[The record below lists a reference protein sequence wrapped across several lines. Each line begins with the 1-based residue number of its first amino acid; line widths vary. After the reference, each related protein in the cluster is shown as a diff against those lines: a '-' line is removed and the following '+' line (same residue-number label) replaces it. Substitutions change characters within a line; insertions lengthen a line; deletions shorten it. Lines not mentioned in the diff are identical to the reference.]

1 MPFPADVT
9 PTDALRAPF
18 DRAPRAWSVTVLAG
32 VALVALALVALGS
45 GQYPLSPLQVAGI
58 VWHRLTGAGEAGIS
72 DAIVW
77 QIRMPRVGSA
87 MLVGAVL
94 AAAGAAYQHLFRN
107 PLVAP
112 DTLGVSSGAALGAV
126 LGIFL
131 GAGYLAIETAAFAG
145 GLGAVVVVMFI
156 ASRLKAHEPLVT
168 LILTGVVVASLLGA
182 AISLLKYLA
191 DPYNE
196 LPAITF
202 WLMGSFAASS
212 PRDLASVL
220 PAVVLALAALVA
232 LAWRIN
238 LLALPEDEA
247 RALGVDTRRLRA
259 AVIAAAT
266 LATSASVAVSGIIG
280 WVGLVVPHMA
290 RLLVGPEFSRLLPI
304 AAIFGA
310 IFMLVID
317 TIARNLSTVE
327 IPPGIL
333 TAVVGTPVFL
343 ALLARATRAF

>member
-1 MPFPADVT
+1 MT
-9 PTDALRAPF
+9 PSDALPTPALPWRPTWA
-18 DRAPRAWSVTVLAG
+18 VMLLAC
-32 VALVALALVALGS
+32 VALVALALVALAS
-45 GQYPLSPLQVAGI
+45 GRYPLSPLQVARV
-58 VWHRLTGAGEAGIS
+58 VWHRLLGGTEAGIT

-77 QIRMPRVGSA
+77 QIRMPRVAIA
-87 MLVGAVL
+87 MLVGAAL

-131 GAGYLAIETAAFAG
+131 GAGYLAIEAAAFAG
-145 GLGAVVVVMFI
+145 GLGAVAIVMFI
-156 ASRLKAHEPLVT
+156 ASRLTAHEPLVT

-212 PRDLASVL
+212 PRELASAL
-220 PAVVLALAALVA
+220 PAVLLALLALVA

-238 LLALPEDEA
+238 LLALPEEEA
-247 RALGVDTRRLRA
+247 RALGVNTRRLRGI
-259 AVIAAAT
+259 VIAAAT

-304 AAIFGA
+304 AAILGA
-310 IFMLVID
+310 MFTLVID
-317 TIARNLSTVE
+317 TIARSLATIEV
-327 IPPGIL
+327 PPGIL
-333 TAVVGTPVFL
+333 TAVVGTPVFI
-343 ALLARATRAF
+343 ALLARAARAT